1 MRLSNQRV
9 KVLPVVCDPTGDIR
23 IIWMKSQNYDK
34 REIFELIGMI
44 DEKENLTH
52 KKIFVFWV
60 PLAATWLMMATEGPF
75 LAAIIARLAEPKFNL
90 AAYGVAY
97 SFGVLIEAPIIMIM
111 SASTALV
118 KDRDSYLKLR
128 NFTFALNGI
137 CTLIM
142 IVFVMPPVFY
152 FVVEQAIGLPSHVAE
167 ITHQACIALLVW
179 PGSIGYRRF
188 YQGLLIRSHLTRRV
202 AYGTIIR
209 LSTMATAA
217 LSCYFFFHLNG
228 ALVGTLSLSL
238 SVVAEAVAV
247 RLMSHQTVKRMMTK
261 DADIKE
267 SKRLSYRYITNFYY
281 PLALTSILSLGVHPL
296 VTFFMGQ
303 GRLPI
308 ESLAV
313 IPVINSLVFIF
324 RSIGLSYQE
333 VGIALMGEQNKN
345 FKILRNFALLV
356 GFSVAAALSLIT
368 LTPLS
373 FVWFNKISGL
383 TLELTHFARF
393 PAQILSVLPGLT
405 VLISLQR
412 AILVKNEK
420 TTAITIATSVEVF
433 TIFLVLFTMT
443 VLFHFVGAIAAALAI
458 MTGRLFA
465 NGYLFFACKKALK

>member
-1 MRLSNQRV
+1 
-9 KVLPVVCDPTGDIR
+9 
-23 IIWMKSQNYDK
+23 
-34 REIFELIGMI
+34 MI
-44 DEKENLTH
+44 DEKGALTYR
-52 KKIFVFWV
+52 KIFIFWV

-75 LAAIIARLAEPKFNL
+75 LAAIIARLADPKYNL

-118 KDRDSYLKLR
+118 RDRDSYLKLR
-128 NFTFALNGI
+128 NFTFTLNGI

-142 IVFVMPPVFY
+142 IFFVLPPVFY
-152 FVVEQAIGLPSHVAE
+152 FVVQRLIGLPQNIAH

-188 YQGLLIRSHLTRRV
+188 YQGLLIRSNLTRRV

-209 LSTMATAA
+209 LSTMASAA
-217 LSCYFFFHLNG
+217 LVSYFFLNLNG

-238 SVVAEAVAV
+238 SVVAEAIAV
-247 RLMSHQTVKRMMTK
+247 RFMSRKTVNRFLSIETN
-261 DADIKE
+261 IQE
-267 SKRLSYRYITNFYY
+267 GKRLNYRYISKFYY

-303 GRLPI
+303 SRMPI

-313 IPVINSLVFIF
+313 LPVINSLVFIF
-324 RSIGLSYQE
+324 RSMGLSFQE
-333 VGIALMGEQNKN
+333 VGIALLGEHNKN
-345 FKILRNFALLV
+345 FKILRNFALVL
-356 GFSVAAALSLIT
+356 GSSVVAGLCLIT

-373 FVWFNKISGL
+373 FMWFNKVSGL
-383 TLELTHFARF
+383 TLELTNFARF

-405 VLISLQR
+405 VLISFQR
-412 AILVKNEK
+412 AILVKNAK
-420 TTAITIATSVEVF
+420 TTAITIATSIEVL
-433 TIFLVLFTMT
+433 TIFTLLFISI
-443 VLFHFVGAIAAALAI
+443 VVFNLIGAIAAALAI

-465 NGYLFFACKKALK
+465 NGYLFFPCKKVLQKD

>member
-1 MRLSNQRV
+1 M
-9 KVLPVVCDPTGDIR
+9 
-23 IIWMKSQNYDK
+23 
-34 REIFELIGMI
+34 IG
-44 DEKENLTH
+44 EKGTLTY
-52 KKIFVFWV
+52 KKIFIFWV

-75 LAAIIARLAEPKFNL
+75 LAAIIARLADPKFNL

-118 KDRDSYLKLR
+118 RDRDSYLKLR
-128 NFTFALNGI
+128 NFTFTLNGI

-142 IVFVMPPVFY
+142 ILFVLPPVFH
-152 FVVEQAIGLPSHVAE
+152 FVVQRLIGLPQNIADM
-167 ITHQACIALLVW
+167 THQACIALLVW

-209 LSTMATAA
+209 LSTMASAA
-217 LSCYFFFHLNG
+217 LFCYFFLNLNG

-247 RLMSHQTVKRMMTK
+247 RLMSYQTVKRFLSK
-261 DADIKE
+261 DSNIQE
-267 SKRLSYRYITNFYY
+267 SKRLSYRYITKFYY

-303 GRLPI
+303 SRMPI

-313 IPVINSLVFIF
+313 LPVINSLVFIF
-324 RSIGLSYQE
+324 RSMGLSFQE
-333 VGIALMGEQNKN
+333 AGIALLGENN
-345 FKILRNFALLV
+345 RHFKTLRNFALFL
-356 GFSVAAALSLIT
+356 GFSVVATLSLIT
-368 LTPLS
+368 FTPLS

-383 TLELTHFARF
+383 TLELTNFARF
-393 PAQILSVLPGLT
+393 PARILSMLPGLT
-405 VLISLQR
+405 VLVSFQR

-420 TTAITIATSVEVF
+420 TASITIASSIEVF
-433 TIFLVLFTMT
+433 TIFFALFTMT
-443 VLFHFVGAIAAALAI
+443 VLFNCIGAIAAALAI

-465 NGYLFFACKKALK
+465 NGYLFLPCKKVLQ